1 MFNIS
6 MRMEYILK
14 SLNTFEE
21 LNKNTGQKKTKYA
34 MLPYFYLHGGSTL
47 RTLNY
52 SLRTQNYSFL
62 SQSLYKHHTEM
73 VYSKDLAW

>member
-1 MFNIS
+1 
-6 MRMEYILK
+6 
-14 SLNTFEE
+14 
-21 LNKNTGQKKTKYA
+21 

-52 SLRTQNYSFL
+52 SLRTQNYSL